1 MSRKKVFMLVRTW
14 ALSFITHYNYTVKQS
29 VVSDGTST
37 GKCKPNIGK
46 GNSYSAY
53 NNNYM
58 SFFPN
63 DLVILPSP
71 ISSDHEVIIEIKV
84 IKLIQFYKQQF

>member
-1 MSRKKVFMLVRTW
+1 MVTPQNIRSLAFECFNIALVILKQMAYHTMSVSRKKVFMLVRTW

-37 GKCKPNIGK
+37 GKCKPNIEK

-53 NNNYM
+53 NN
-58 SFFPN
+58 
-63 DLVILPSP
+63 
-71 ISSDHEVIIEIKV
+71 III
-84 IKLIQFYKQQF
+84 